1 MHHPDQARLEA
12 ASKLLR
18 EALAIL
24 DAQGLAVAAAHLDG
38 VICLVD
44 EASARDRHLVRG

>member
-1 MHHPDQARLEA
+1 MNHTDQARLKA
-12 ASKLLR
+12 AADLLR

-44 EASARDRHLVRG
+44 EALTGDRQFIRR